1 MAIHGGHDDATV
13 ILLWTMDDDHKITS
27 PLVWPEIVRKIRE
40 RTPSRIFVERGTAY
54 STRMALE
61 LRSAHASAVDAV
73 WTEFDLQKD
82 LPPEFVARWG
92 LFQVSSRAENKSQYL
107 LRPDLGRTLSESA
120 KSLIAQRC
128 SKAPDIQ
135 IVIGDGLSS
144 AAVRVQVPSLF
155 QLLEQRLRVHGWSI
169 GQSFFVRYARVGI
182 MNDVGDLLS
191 PRVIVLLIGER
202 PGLAT
207 AESLS
212 AYMAYAPRSGHTDAD
227 RNLISNIHSRGVS
240 VEQTVDRI
248 INLAT
253 QMTALKRSGIT
264 LKEENPR
271 LPY

>member
-1 MAIHGGHDDATV
+1 
-13 ILLWTMDDDHKITS
+13 MDDDHKLSS
-27 PLVWPEIVRKIRE
+27 PPAWPEIVRKIRA
-40 RTPSRIFVERGTAY
+40 RTPARIFVERGAAY
-54 STRMALE
+54 STKMSLE

-92 LFQVSSRAENKSQYL
+92 LFQVSSKAETKSQYL

-120 KSLIAQRC
+120 KGLIAQRC

-135 IVIGDGLSS
+135 MVIGDGLSS
-144 AAVRVQVPSLF
+144 AAVRAQVPSLF
-155 QLLEQRLRVHGWSI
+155 QLLEQRMRVRGWSI

-191 PRVIVLLIGER
+191 PRVSVLLIGER

-207 AESLS
+207 VESLS
-212 AYMAYAPRSGHTDAD
+212 AYMAYAHRSGQTDAD
-227 RNLISNIHSRGVS
+227 RNLVSNIHARGVS
-240 VEQTVDRI
+240 AENAADRI
-248 INLAT
+248 TNLAA
-253 QMTALKRSGIT
+253 QMMALKRSGTT
-264 LKEENPR
+264 LKEETPR